1 MHLPNSGVTHWNW
14 PSTLRSECY
23 YLWILSMILSMNEI
37 FPKSPHAQDT
47 VTCCTP
53 CLRCSLETRAC
64 WAFSGRGAHTATAQA
79 SSSAVSLSQSWL
91 LIAAPRDHYKR
102 SNKHRRHGKGHR
114 PRTRLLGFQFYLPFT
129 LCMTLTSHLNFFG
142 FCSLICKMRIIIM
155 PRSHRL
161 VMAGRLDTCEL
172 FTIVPGTWQRLDTLV
187 IIVLFIIITSVSAF
201 NL

>member
-1 MHLPNSGVTHWNW
+1 MKSFPRAPMHR
-14 PSTLRSECY
+14 TLLLAAPLACAVPWGHRLAESSLTEVPTQ
-23 YLWILSMILSMNEI
+23 LQ
-37 FPKSPHAQDT
+37 AQ
-47 VTCCTP
+47 V
-53 CLRCSLETRAC
+53 
-64 WAFSGRGAHTATAQA
+64 
-79 SSSAVSLSQSWL
+79 SSFAVSLSQSWL

-114 PRTRLLGFQFYLPFT
+114 PRTRLSGFQFCLPFT
-129 LCMTLTSHLNFFG
+129 LCMTLASHLNFFG